1 MTAFSPE
8 RRKGEQTHG
17 VIPSE
22 RGHSKSVGCSG
33 TEDGWKGLLRPGT
46 GLCVLALMAFVAV
59 MPAAPAAAKAKRHET
74 KCRAGYV
81 RRVVRIPKR
90 RHGHPVRSH
99 GKIVYERVRRC
110 VKASKP
116 KRRPTPVPPTPVPPS
131 GPTSPVTPPIPPSG
145 GPPPPPPPPQS
156 PVNVSLPTISGT
168 AIEGSTLTASHG
180 TWGNSPTSFAYQ
192 WQDCASNGC
201 SGIPGATKST
211 YTLQLS
217 DVLDTVQVVVTATN
231 AGGSASAVSRPTGV
245 VMHSGDPVVVAVGDI
260 ACPAGD
266 RTNNCEQQQT
276 AALAASQKPDDVLA
290 LGDNQYNHGAFSE
303 YESAGAYNDTW
314 GVFDPIVHPVPG
326 NHEYDTSGAAGYFQY
341 FGDNGVTTGAP
352 GGYYSFN
359 IGTWHVI
366 ALNSDCTD
374 SGCSDSVAGTTSS
387 AQLAWLQADLA
398 ANRRQCVLAYWH
410 HPLFSSGNLGDSPGV
425 APLWTAL
432 YNAHADV
439 VLNGHDHVYE
449 RFTQQD
455 PNGNATTGGI
465 REFVAGTG
473 GENLFQLSS
482 PPATLQAWDNKD
494 FGVLVLTLHAS
505 SYDWKFVNT
514 SGAVVDSGST
524 ACHGSGGSAI
534 ASSPRTIA
542 AIAARDV
549 ASAHIAAQDRRE
561 PRLVFGALPLHSSL
575 SAAMRRGLRVAV
587 HCSRGCDVG
596 VTVWL
601 RVRDRLRRIGRFWE
615 TESQIPAPYSEIVL
629 RLPAAALEHLT
640 RAKLVLRLTAID
652 AAEHHRVVT
661 TGLSLGR

>member
-1 MTAFSPE
+1 MGCSCPSDDTAC
-8 RRKGEQTHG
+8 
-17 VIPSE
+17 
-22 RGHSKSVGCSG
+22 SVGCSG
-33 TEDGWKGLLRPGT
+33 TADGRKGLRRPGT
-46 GLCVLALMAFVAV
+46 SLCVLAVLAFAAAMAVA
-59 MPAAPAAAKAKRHET
+59 PPAAKARRHEI

-81 RRVVRIPKR
+81 RRVVRIPER
-90 RHGHPVRSH
+90 RHGHPVRIH
-99 GKIVYERVRRC
+99 GKVVYERVQRC
-110 VKASKP
+110 VKAKKP
-116 KRRPTPVPPTPVPPS
+116 KHGPTPVTPSPVPPS
-131 GPTSPVTPPIPPSG
+131 SPTSPGTLPIPPSG
-145 GPPPPPPPPQS
+145 GPPPPPPQS
-156 PVNVSLPTISGT
+156 PVNVSLPTVSGT
-168 AIEGSTLTASHG
+168 AVEGSTLTASQG
-180 TWGNSPTSFAYQ
+180 TWGNRPTSFAYQ

-231 AGGSASAVSRPTGV
+231 AGGSTSAVSRATGV

-266 RTNNCEQQQT
+266 QSNNCEQQKT

-290 LGDNQYNHGAFSE
+290 LGDTQYNHGALSE

-359 IGTWHVI
+359 VGTWHVI

-374 SGCSDSVAGTTSS
+374 SGCSDSVAGTTPS
-387 AQLAWLQADLA
+387 AQVAWLQADLA
-398 ANRRQCVLAYWH
+398 ANKSQCVLAYWH

-449 RFTQQD
+449 RFAQQD

-465 REFVAGTG
+465 RELVAGTG
-473 GENLFQLSS
+473 GENLFQLSN
-482 PPATLQAWDNKD
+482 PPATLQVWDDKD

-524 ACHGSGGSAI
+524 VCHGSGGSAI
-534 ASSPRTIA
+534 ASTPR
-542 AIAARDV
+542 AIAAVAARDIATADV
-549 ASAHIAAQDRRE
+549 AARDRRE
-561 PRLVFGALPLHSSL
+561 PRLVFGARPLRSSL
-575 SAAMRRGLRVAV
+575 FAAMSRGLRVAV
-587 HCSRGCDVG
+587 HCSRGCDIG
-596 VTVWL
+596 VTVSL
-601 RVRDRLRRIGRFWE
+601 HVRDRLRRIARFWE
-615 TESQIPAPYSEIVL
+615 TESQIPEPYSEIVL
-629 RLPAAALEHLT
+629 RLPAAALEHLR
-640 RAKLVLRLTAID
+640 RAKLVLRFAAID
-652 AAEHHRVVT
+652 AADHHRVVT
-661 TGLSLGR
+661 RTVSLGR

>member
-1 MTAFSPE
+1 
-8 RRKGEQTHG
+8 
-17 VIPSE
+17 
-22 RGHSKSVGCSG
+22 
-33 TEDGWKGLLRPGT
+33 
-46 GLCVLALMAFVAV
+46 VLAVLACAAV
-59 MPAAPAAAKAKRHET
+59 VAPAPASAKTKHHES

-90 RHGHPVRSH
+90 RHGHPVRIH
-99 GKIVYERVRRC
+99 GKIVYERVQRC
-110 VKASKP
+110 VKAKKP
-116 KRRPTPVPPTPVPPS
+116 KRRPTPVTPSPAPPSSPTPP
-131 GPTSPVTPPIPPSG
+131 GTPPIPPTG
-145 GPPPPPPPPQS
+145 GPPPPPPPQP
-156 PVNVSLPTISGT
+156 PVNVSLPSISGT
-168 AIEGSTLTASHG
+168 AIEGSTLTASRG
-180 TWGNSPTSFAYQ
+180 TWGNSPTGFTYQ
-192 WQDCASNGC
+192 WQDCASDGC
-201 SGIPGATKST
+201 SGIPGATKAT
-211 YTLQLS
+211 YTLGLS
-217 DVLDTVQVVVTATN
+217 DVLDTVRVVVTATN
-231 AGGSASAVSRPTGV
+231 VGGSTPAVSQPTGV

-266 RTNNCEQQQT
+266 RTDNCEQQQT

-326 NHEYDTSGAAGYFQY
+326 NHEYDTSGADGYFQY

-359 IGTWHVI
+359 VGTWHVI
-366 ALNSDCTD
+366 ALNSGCTD
-374 SGCSDSVAGTTSS
+374 SGCSDSVAGATSS
-387 AQLAWLQADLA
+387 AQVAWLQADLA
-398 ANRRQCVLAYWH
+398 ANKSQCVLAYWH

-449 RFTQQD
+449 RFAQQD

-473 GENLFQLSS
+473 GENLFQLSN
-482 PPATLQAWDNKD
+482 PPATLQVWDDKD

-514 SGAVVDSGST
+514 NGAIVDSGST

-534 ASSPRTIA
+534 ASSPRAMA
-542 AIAARDV
+542 AVAARDI
-549 ASAHIAAQDRRE
+549 ASADVAARDRRE
-561 PRLVFGALPLHSSL
+561 PGLAFGALPLHSSL
-575 SAAMRRGLRVAV
+575 SAATRRGLRVAV

-596 VTVWL
+596 VTVSL
-601 RVRDRLRRIGRFWE
+601 RVGDRLRRIARFWE
-615 TESQIPAPYSEIVL
+615 TESQIPEPYSEIVL

-640 RAKLVLRLTAID
+640 RATLVLRFSAVD
-652 AAEHHRVVT
+652 AADHHRVLRRT
-661 TGLSLGR
+661 ASLGS